1 MFSKQITE
9 SICCGTQPEV
19 DLNTVVNLNPG
30 QSYPNDVIVRL
41 ELQKNGVIT
50 TPTIIVTGELINLS
64 VFFF

>member
-1 MFSKQITE
+1 
-9 SICCGTQPEV
+9 
-19 DLNTVVNLNPG
+19 VNLNPG

-64 VFFF
+64 VFFLNKGRKKQKGFVHTAWTQLYD

>member
-1 MFSKQITE
+1 
-9 SICCGTQPEV
+9 
-19 DLNTVVNLNPG
+19 VNLNPG

-64 VFFF
+64 VFFFLNKGRKKQKGFVHTAWTQLYD